1 MNKPFLASVLLIAFI
16 LMAGFGLFMPI
27 MSHGGHEMDCPFAPG
42 GTALCAAPLAHIKHW
57 QDAFVT
63 ILVETLLL
71 VGIALAFIKSLNFF
85 PTLDPQYERYRMR
98 ARIPIRPPLFQELY
112 SQGILNRKAP

>member
-1 MNKPFLASVLLIAFI
+1 MNKHLIASIVLVVFVM
-16 LMAGFGLFMPI
+16 MAGFGLLVPM
-27 MSHGGHEMDCPFAPG
+27 MGHMGNNVNCPFASN

-57 QDAFVT
+57 QDALVT

-71 VGIALAFIKSLNFF
+71 GIALVFIKSLKLF
-85 PTLDPQYERYRMR
+85 PKLDPQYERHRLRTR
-98 ARIPIRPPLFQELY
+98 AIIRPPLFQELY